1 MNENDVE
8 VSRDIVGFVGADR
21 PRFADETAALIRR
34 RLVAVSLIISIVL
47 AAAFLGNLL
56 LPNVPLLKVRAI
68 VLLIFVTSYLV
79 LRSRVTLSAFQL
91 RVFELVDFGALA
103 IHLLLMM
110 YLRVATFA
118 LSGDAASAI
127 SAQQQFLC
135 ACSVSILTYGIFM
148 PNTWKRAAL
157 VLVPAASAPYIVL
170 GILRSRVVEVTAAL
184 DSSNIMSPVPMP
196 FVAAII
202 AIFGTHIINSVR
214 RSEFKARQL
223 GQYHLKE
230 KLGIGGMGVV
240 YEAEHR
246 MLKRPC
252 AIKLIKPESDADTKA
267 IEQFEREVRSTAKLS
282 HWNTVE
288 IFDYGHTED
297 GTFYYVMELLP
308 GLSLEELVER
318 HGPMPAARAVRL
330 LRQTCCALREAH
342 AAGLIHRDIKPAN
355 IFAARRGGITDVAKL
370 LDFGLVRQT
379 VEDSDDTQSDK
390 PGKGFSGSPAY
401 MAPEQSVDFDKTD
414 GRSDI
419 YALGAVAYYMITGRP
434 PFTGKNAFEVLR
446 AHHTRAIV
454 PPSQVNPSI
463 PADVEQ
469 VLLRCLA
476 KEAKDRYQSA
486 EALEEALASCE
497 CADAWTDKIAASWW
511 LEHEPRN
518 SVQHS
523 RKNADAS
530 DTEAVISAT
539 VEVQTPPDAD

>member
-1 MNENDVE
+1 MA
-8 VSRDIVGFVGADR
+8 SGAWGSS
-21 PRFADETAALIRR
+21 TRR
-34 RLVAVSLIISIVL
+34 SI
-47 AAAFLGNLL
+47 
-56 LPNVPLLKVRAI
+56 
-68 VLLIFVTSYLV
+68 
-79 LRSRVTLSAFQL
+79 
-91 RVFELVDFGALA
+91 
-103 IHLLLMM
+103 
-110 YLRVATFA
+110 
-118 LSGDAASAI
+118 
-127 SAQQQFLC
+127 
-135 ACSVSILTYGIFM
+135 ACSS
-148 PNTWKRAAL
+148 
-157 VLVPAASAPYIVL
+157 SA
-170 GILRSRVVEVTAAL
+170 
-184 DSSNIMSPVPMP
+184 
-196 FVAAII
+196 
-202 AIFGTHIINSVR
+202 
-214 RSEFKARQL
+214 
-223 GQYHLKE
+223 
-230 KLGIGGMGVV
+230 
-240 YEAEHR
+240 
-246 MLKRPC
+246 C

-497 CADAWTDKIAASWW
+497 CARRLDRQDRRLVVVGTRTAKFCAAQS
-511 LEHEPRN
+511 EER
-518 SVQHS
+518 
-523 RKNADAS
+523 
-530 DTEAVISAT
+530 
-539 VEVQTPPDAD
+539 